1 MRDEPLQ
8 PLDANDLHNIS
19 TYTEWLTRV
28 QALLV
33 TQRLDLTDTDGI
45 YQPTGES
52 HYDAFWRTLCC
63 NRAFSK
69 GSEPPTAENGYD
81 RYLAYLI
88 ATEISIVF
96 GKAKPWILGITTT
109 FSPALAYCFR
119 RKNWFLRYALPLAIP
134 SFALLCNIAWGKK
147 WAAHY
152 EQMKIDQQ
160 DFTTAHVGFKQG
172 RQFSVTKLGLMG
184 LIPVAARVGD
194 SVGFFAGC
202 RIPYVLRRRGEGY
215 ALVGD
220 SYLHG
225 VMNGEGE
232 LKETEMLK
240 IV

>member
-1 MRDEPLQ
+1 MRQAGADDLQ
-8 PLDANDLHNIS
+8 NIAA
-19 TYTEWLTRV
+19 YTAWVVRV
-28 QALLV
+28 QALLK
-33 TQRLDLTDTDGI
+33 TQRLDILDDDGI
-45 YQPTGES
+45 YQPTGDS

-63 NRAFSK
+63 NRTYPN
-69 GSEPPTAENGYD
+69 GSEPPDDQDYGIQPFIAHLMLRNFTLKNQ
-81 RYLAYLI
+81 RKLAGWVLGI
-88 ATEISIVF
+88 AT
-96 GKAKPWILGITTT
+96 A

-119 RKNWFLRYALPLAIP
+119 RKNRFLRYAIPLAAPLFGI
-134 SFALLCNIAWGKK
+134 LCNAAWMSMWRRHCDRIQAGAKEFENM
-147 WAAHY
+147 HITS
-152 EQMKIDQQ
+152 M
-160 DFTTAHVGFKQG
+160 QG
-172 RQFSVTKLGLMG
+172 RQFSVTKMGLMG